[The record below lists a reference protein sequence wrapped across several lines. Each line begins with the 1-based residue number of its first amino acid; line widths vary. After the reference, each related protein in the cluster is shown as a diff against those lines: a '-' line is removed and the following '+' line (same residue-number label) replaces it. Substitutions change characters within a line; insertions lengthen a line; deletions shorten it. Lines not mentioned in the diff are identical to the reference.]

1 MKLFLLTGSNLHNPL
16 EQLQQAK
23 LRLQQQFGTAIISS
37 SIYKTAP
44 WGNPNQPDFYNQV
57 LVFETDQA
65 PQAALNAILKIELEM
80 GRVRSAKW
88 EPRVID
94 IDILFMGDTIY
105 QTPDLQIPHP
115 HIASRRFVLEP
126 MVEVAQDFLHPQ
138 LQQNMQ
144 HLLSVCEDTCLV
156 EKM

>member
-1 MKLFLLTGSNLHNPL
+1 LELYLLTGSNLHNPL
-16 EQLQQAK
+16 YQLSKAK
-23 LRLQQQFGTAIISS
+23 QSLEAEFGAVVKYS

-65 PQAALNAILKIELEM
+65 PQAALDAILKIELEM

-94 IDILFMGDTIY
+94 IDILFMGKTIY
-105 QTPDLQIPHP
+105 ESSDLQIPHP

-126 MVEVAQDFLHPQ
+126 MAEVAQDFLHPQ
-138 LQQNMQ
+138 LQQTMKY
-144 HLLSVCEDTCLV
+144 LLSVCEDTCLV

>member
-1 MKLFLLTGSNLHNPL
+1 LNLYLLTGSNLDHPL
-16 EQLQQAK
+16 NQLLKAK
-23 LRLQQQFGTAIISS
+23 LLLELQFGEVKQQS

-57 LVFETDQA
+57 LQFDIDFEPTYVLDV
-65 PQAALNAILKIELEM
+65 ILKIEQDM
-80 GRVRSAKW
+80 GRIRSAKW

-94 IDILFMGDTIY
+94 IDILFISETVI
-105 QTPDLQIPHP
+105 QIPSLQIPHP

-126 MVEVAQDFLHPQ
+126 MVEIAPEFVHPQ

-144 HLLSVCEDTCLV
+144 LLLAICKDTCLV